1 MLPSV
6 QEVTHIEQKQP
17 VLPLTSEQKGVYVQE
32 DIQLAMENTPHTAVS
47 AGVEATPGAAVVDS
61 KLRESN
67 IVAMWDEKEQ
77 QFEEHS
83 AGMMETGLDNEG
95 RNRRRFISQAELTA
109 HRLTDEGMY
118 RFFML
123 DTLYFSCLTQCT
135 IPFLM

>member
-1 MLPSV
+1 MLPSA

-17 VLPLTSEQKGVYVQE
+17 VLPLTSEQKSLYVQE
-32 DIQLAMENTPHTAVS
+32 DIQLTMESAPHTAVS

-67 IVAMWDEKEQ
+67 LVAMWDEKEQ

-83 AGMMETGLDNEG
+83 AGMVETRLDNEG
-95 RNRRRFISQAELTA
+95 GNKRRFISQAELTA

-123 DTLYFSCLTQCT
+123 DTLYFICLTQCT

>member
-1 MLPSV
+1 VLPSA
-6 QEVTHIEQKQP
+6 QDVTHIEQKQP

-32 DIQLAMENTPHTAVS
+32 DIQLTMESTPHTAVS
-47 AGVEATPGAAVVDS
+47 AGVVATPGAAVVDS

-67 IVAMWDEKEQ
+67 LVAMWDEKEQ

-83 AGMMETGLDNEG
+83 AGMVESGLDNEG
-95 RNRRRFISQAELTA
+95 GNKRRFISQAQLTA

-123 DTLYFSCLTQCT
+123 DTLYFSSLTQCI
-135 IPFLM
+135 IPFLV